1 MSGPD
6 YSKLFGELPP
16 VNEKRSVGRSVGRPA
31 TGKRSDPDFERTS
44 VFVRV
49 ETGKRV
55 RRLLFDLSESREE
68 ELDFSDTVDEALQ
81 FWLEHG
87 RFSTKK

>member
-1 MSGPD
+1 MSGPN
-6 YSKLFGELPP
+6 YSKLFGEPLPSS
-16 VNEKRSVGRSVGRPA
+16 EKRSVGRPA
-31 TGKRSDPDFERTS
+31 TGKRSNPDYERTS

-55 RRLLFDLSESREE
+55 RRLLFDLSESGQEQ
-68 ELDFSDTVDEALQ
+68 LDFSDTVDEALQ

-87 RFSTKK
+87 RFGTKK

>member
-6 YSKLFGELPP
+6 YSKLFGEPP
-16 VNEKRSVGRSVGRPA
+16 PSSEKRSVGRPA
-31 TGKRSDPDFERTS
+31 TGKRSDPGFERTS

-55 RRLLFDLSESREE
+55 RRLLFDLSESGQEE
-68 ELDFSDTVDEALQ
+68 MDFSDTVDEALQ